1 MPNVVYD
8 KSKMSSHCSVE
19 TDTGQTTRAKIVN
32 VVSGQIIYDRS
43 KASQMCTVITPTG
56 ETVRAKIINV
66 L

>member
-8 KSKMSSHCSVE
+8 KSKTSSHCSVE
-19 TDTGQTTRAKIVN
+19 TDTGQTICAEIVN

-43 KASQMCTVITPTG
+43 KASQMCTVITKTG
-56 ETVRAKIINV
+56 ETVRAKLINV